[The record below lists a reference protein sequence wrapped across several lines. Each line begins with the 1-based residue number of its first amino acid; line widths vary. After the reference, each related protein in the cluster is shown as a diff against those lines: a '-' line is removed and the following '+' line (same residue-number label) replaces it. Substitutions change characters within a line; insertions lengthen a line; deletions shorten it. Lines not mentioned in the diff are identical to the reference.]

1 MSVDALLNKRVR
13 RHAPT
18 GFSPQIDADDSL
30 PALAPS
36 EEYSGWCFFVLYT
49 NAQGIPSKRRLTLKS
64 IEGYGDAQII
74 KAYCHERQQ
83 LRAFRI
89 DRIRELVSLS
99 TGELLSPA
107 LYFEE
112 CRSFG
117 RITTGDKALFDFLKV
132 LVFLAE
138 CDDEFHPLERE
149 AIETALTSY
158 ILRFGGSED
167 TIPKLL
173 QTIENL
179 APDGADFIASLARLA
194 KHPEARSVG
203 RLLENAMAAVVSSDG
218 TVTSD
223 EHEWLLAAVEA
234 VKELRG

>member
-1 MSVDALLNKRVR
+1 MSVDTLLKQRVR
-13 RHAPT
+13 RSAPT
-18 GFSPQIDADDSL
+18 GFSPQIEDDDSL

-36 EEYSGWCFFVLYT
+36 EDYSGWCFFVLYT
-49 NAQGIPSKRRLTLKS
+49 NAKGIPSKRRLTLKA

-74 KAYCHERQQ
+74 KAFCHEREQ

-89 DRIRELVSLS
+89 DRIKELVSLS

-107 LYFEE
+107 SYFEE

-138 CDDEFHPLERE
+138 CDDDFHPLELE
-149 AIETALTSY
+149 AIEGALTSY
-158 ILRFGGSED
+158 ILRFGGSEAA
-167 TIPKLL
+167 IPKLM
-173 QTIENL
+173 QMIDSL
-179 APDGADFIASLARLA
+179 APDGADFIASIARLA
-194 KHPEARSVG
+194 KHPEAGSVR
-203 RLLENAMAAVVSSDG
+203 RLLESAMASVVNSDG
-218 TVTSD
+218 LITSD

-234 VKELRG
+234 VRELGR